1 MPTGHGHVHE
11 YGKKQFDKIGLV
23 VTVLL
28 HVLVLAGFLL
38 SKRLMPK
45 VPAASKTDITYIS
58 PLPIKEKPK
67 PKPLPKDP
75 AKAGAKPNTV
85 TKQVVMKMERLPDT
99 ITPPKEPLVQVEPEP
114 PKILKLDPDADMS
127 AMLEAKRRARGQ
139 VTEQVEESE
148 SDRGNRLAR
157 ENIAA
162 ANKRGRGD
170 NPDDGTIE
178 VLNKTFNAADIKFNN
193 WNVNFKR
200 RWLQQV
206 HVELGLERDIETA
219 VIKRMIQMIRKE
231 APGDFTFD
239 SHRMHRK
246 VNLSGR
252 VQDQAELEA
261 FLFKEYFP
269 DYRPPRE
276 H

>member
-1 MPTGHGHVHE
+1 M
-11 YGKKQFDKIGLV
+11 I
-23 VTVLL
+23 TVLL
-28 HVLVLAGFLL
+28 HVLLLAGFLL
-38 SKRLMPK
+38 SKRLVTKPLS
-45 VPAASKTDITYIS
+45 PSKTDITYIS

-67 PKPLPKDP
+67 PKPLPRNNDKP
-75 AKAGAKPNTV
+75 SAKPNTAA
-85 TKQVVMKMERLPDT
+85 KQVVMKMDRLPNT
-99 ITPPKEPLVQVEPEP
+99 ITPPQEPVVQVAPEP

-127 AMLEAKRRARGQ
+127 AILEAKRRARGQ

-148 SDRGNRLAR
+148 ADRGNRLAR

-162 ANKRGRGD
+162 ANRRGNGTD
-170 NPDDGTIE
+170 HDDGTIE
-178 VLNKTFNAADIKFNN
+178 VLNKSFNGADIKFNN

-206 HVELGLERDIETA
+206 HVDLGLERDIETA

-239 SHRMHRK
+239 SHRLGRK

-252 VQDQAELEA
+252 VQDNAELEA

-276 H
+276 R